1 MISEGVAA
9 VPSYPHVLVARAATI
24 AFTLQASNFPGDAL
38 RDALDPF
45 VQTRQGRTSVDQL

>member
-9 VPSYPHVLVARAATI
+9 VPSYPHVLVAPAATI

-38 RDALDPF
+38 RDALDPLMRR
-45 VQTRQGRTSVDQL
+45 V